1 MPSMNKK
8 RVIVLVAVLLLS
20 LIAYTQTSSYL
31 EPAQRAAL
39 VVLIVASGLWT
50 TEAVPLAATGILI
63 PLMQA
68 FFGIQSFEA
77 ALAPFF
83 STTVMLLLGGF
94 MLAVAVEKYDLDEY
108 FAFMILSRFKTG
120 VKGVVLAVMFAT
132 GFLSMWISN
141 SASAAL
147 LIAMALKITE
157 QIDDE
162 KGNFSKIMVLA
173 IAYSATAGGLATLV
187 GTTTCAMAAASLSD
201 LVGYNISFL
210 GWMAFGMPIAIIQ
223 ILVIW
228 VVLFAIFP
236 TSVTEIPPI
245 EKPTSELSSKQKTTL
260 GIFVFAVLGWLTATL
275 PEPVANVI
283 GWGGHGYSSSIVA
296 ATVLVLLYFTD
307 TIEEQDIKN
316 GKWSTLLLIGG
327 GLSLGN
333 ALEVTGLVNFISDV
347 LMSMT
352 SGGSPIIAI
361 TIMVIAGLG
370 TSIVASNTASAGIFL
385 PIAIGLGQ
393 KIGFSPVILAVT
405 IGISTSLDFMLPVGT
420 PPNAIAYSTGKVT
433 MGEMIKAGIL
443 LDLSGAIITIIM
455 AYFLW
460 PYLI

>member
-31 EPAQRAAL
+31 DQAQRAAL

-68 FFGIQSFEA
+68 FFGIQSFGA

-147 LIAMALKITE
+147 LIAMALKITD

-260 GIFVFAVLGWLTATL
+260 GIFMFAVLGWLTSTL

-333 ALEVTGLVNFISDV
+333 ALEVTGLVNVISDV
-347 LMSMT
+347 LMNMT

-370 TSIVASNTASAGIFL
+370 ISIIASNTASAGIFL

-420 PPNAIAYSTGKVT
+420 PPNAIAYSTGKVS